1 MDKSN
6 KLYLKALN
14 KYQSG
19 YIDQAID
26 ICEESISINM
36 KNTASINLKGL
47 LYYLKGDIDSAKA
60 LWKLNY
66 EVNDDE
72 VSKKYLQGLNEDK
85 RKLALYTKAVG
96 LVKELN
102 IKEALG
108 LLMECKESDYNCI
121 NVNNAIAACY
131 IKHGQYKKAIT
142 YVNEVLKIDIKNDV
156 ALMYR
161 KELIKCGAGRKDF
174 VNKPFR
180 KFGKIIIAAVLL
192 VFCIFIGKYGTDV
205 VKKVSFNN
213 EKIKTPVENQYHIDK
228 KDTVDKKKDVSENI
242 QSATKE
248 SEDNKINAK
257 TEKKQSEVFPDE
269 EIKKSLEDNDYYK
282 LYGHVSKWKKADLKI
297 NDKILLSQC
306 EEVLK
311 KEGVKYFYIKGS
323 EYLQSSKEYNKA
335 IDDLSKAYL
344 YGKDNYLYQDIVYML
359 GVAYEKKEDNESA
372 LKYYSEYNIKFPKG
386 SYEAEVLYRLTLIY
400 KDINLNKSK
409 EYALKLVN
417 SYSDSQ
423 YNNSVIKGII
433 NKQ

>member
-1 MDKSN
+1 MEKSN

-36 KNTASINLKGL
+36 KNSASINLKGL

-72 VSKKYLQGLNEDK
+72 VSKKYLQGLKEDK

-96 LVKELN
+96 LIKELN

-131 IKHGQYKKAIT
+131 VKHGQYEKAIN
-142 YVNEVLKIDIKNDV
+142 YVNEVLKINIKNDV
-156 ALMYR
+156 ALMHR
-161 KELIKCGAGRKDF
+161 KELIKYGVGRKNF
-174 VNKPFR
+174 INKSFR
-180 KFGKIIIAAVLL
+180 KYGNTIVAAALL
-192 VFCIFIGKYGTDV
+192 VFCIFIGKYGIAV

-213 EKIKTPVENQYHIDK
+213 EKTKTPVENQSYVYK
-228 KDTVDKKKDVSENI
+228 KETVYKKKDVSKNI
-242 QSATKE
+242 QSTTKE
-248 SEDNKINAK
+248 ADNNKINIK
-257 TEKKQSEVFPDE
+257 TEKKQEEVFPHED
-269 EIKKSLEDNDYYK
+269 IKKSLGNNDYYK
-282 LYGHVSKWKKADLKI
+282 LHGYVSKWKKIELKI

-306 EEVLK
+306 EEILK
-311 KEGVKYFYIKGS
+311 KEGVKYFYTKGS
-323 EYLQSSKEYNKA
+323 EYLLSSKEYKNT
-335 IDDLSKAYL
+335 IDNLSKAYL
-344 YGKDNYLYQDIVYML
+344 YGKDNYLYQHIVYML
-359 GVAYEKKEDNESA
+359 GVAYEKNEDNESA
-372 LKYYSEYNIKFPKG
+372 LKYYSEYDIKFPKG

-400 KDINLNKSK
+400 KDVNLNKSK
-409 EYALKLVN
+409 EYAIKLVN

-423 YNNSVIKGII
+423 YNNSIIKNII

>member
-36 KNTASINLKGL
+36 KNRASINLKGL

-66 EVNDDE
+66 EVNDDG

-85 RKLALYTKAVG
+85 RKLAVYTKAVG
-96 LVKELN
+96 LLKELN

-131 IKHGQYKKAIT
+131 IKYGQYEKAIT
-142 YVNEVLKIDIKNDV
+142 YVNEVLKNDIKNDV
-156 ALMYR
+156 ALMHR
-161 KELIKCGAGRKDF
+161 KELIKYGIGRKDF
-174 VNKPFR
+174 VSKPFR
-180 KFGKIIIAAVLL
+180 KFQKITIGVVLL
-192 VFCIFIGKYGTDV
+192 VFCIFIWQYGIDV
-205 VKKVSFNN
+205 GKKVSFNN
-213 EKIKTPVENQYHIDK
+213 NKKIKTPVENQDYLNK
-228 KDTVDKKKDVSENI
+228 KNTLDKKKDVNKNI
-242 QSATKE
+242 QSAIKE
-248 SEDNKINAK
+248 TENNKINAK
-257 TEKKQSEVFPDE
+257 AEKKQSEVFPYE
-269 EIKKSLEDNDYYK
+269 EIKKSLENNDYYK
-282 LYGHVSKWKKADLKI
+282 IYEYVSKWENVNLKI
-297 NDKILLSQC
+297 NDKMLLSQC
-306 EEVLK
+306 QETLK
-311 KEGVKYFYIKGS
+311 KEGVKYFYTKGN
-323 EYLQSSKEYNKA
+323 EYLQSSKEYNKV
-335 IDDLSKAYL
+335 IDNLSKAYL

-372 LKYYSEYNIKFPKG
+372 LKYYSEYDIKFPKG

-400 KDINLNKSK
+400 KNVNLNKSK
-409 EYALKLVN
+409 EYAIKLIN
-417 SYSDSQ
+417 SYSNSQ
-423 YNNSVIKGII
+423 YNNSIIKNII
-433 NKQ
+433 NK

>member
-1 MDKSN
+1 MEKSN

-19 YIDQAID
+19 YIDQAIE

-36 KNTASINLKGL
+36 NNTASISLKGL

-66 EVNDDE
+66 EVNEDE
-72 VSKKYLQGLNEDK
+72 VSRKYLQGLNEDE

-96 LVKELN
+96 LIKKLN

-131 IKHGQYKKAIT
+131 VKHGQYEKAVP
-142 YVNEVLKIDIKNDV
+142 YVNEVLKIDMKNDV
-156 ALMYR
+156 ALMNR
-161 KELIKCGAGRKDF
+161 KELIKYGVRRKSF
-174 VNKPFR
+174 VNKPF
-180 KFGKIIIAAVLL
+180 KKNGKIIAAVALIM
-192 VFCIFIGKYGTDV
+192 FCILIGKYGMTV
-205 VKKVSFNN
+205 MKKVSFNN
-213 EKIKTPVENQYHIDK
+213 EKIKASVKNQKY
-228 KDTVDKKKDVSENI
+228 VDKKEIVDKKTDVSKNI
-242 QSATKE
+242 QLTTKE
-248 SEDNKINAK
+248 ADNNKINTK
-257 TEKKQSEVFPDE
+257 TEKKQEEVFPHED
-269 EIKKSLEDNDYYK
+269 IKKSLGSKEYYK
-282 LYGHVSKWKKADLKI
+282 LHGYVSKWKKTELKI

-311 KEGVKYFYIKGS
+311 KEGVKYFYTKGS
-323 EYLQSSKEYNKA
+323 EFLVSSKEYKNT
-335 IDDLSKAYL
+335 IDNLSKAYL

-359 GVAYEKKEDNESA
+359 GVAYEKGEDNEKA
-372 LKYYSEYNIKFPKG
+372 LKYYSEYDIKFPKG

-400 KDINLNKSK
+400 KDVNLNKSK
-409 EYALKLVN
+409 EYAIKLVN
-417 SYSDSQ
+417 NYSASQ
-423 YNNSVIKGII
+423 YNNSIIKNII